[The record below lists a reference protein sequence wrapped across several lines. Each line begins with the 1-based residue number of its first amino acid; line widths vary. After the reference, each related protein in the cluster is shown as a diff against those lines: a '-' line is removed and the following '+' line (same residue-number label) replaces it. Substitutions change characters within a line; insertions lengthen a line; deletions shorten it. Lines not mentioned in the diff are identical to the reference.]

1 MPKLIIPTPSKQ
13 LLTHWAHG
21 DILAAA
27 NAHIYQENPPSPG
40 GGAPKAPRI
49 LRTSL
54 DLQWVRYAD
63 LAESDVISFR
73 PAVVGRRC
81 KARVCTV

>member
-27 NAHIYQENPPSPG
+27 NAHMYQETPLRLQGYSV
-40 GGAPKAPRI
+40 PRSI
-49 LRTSL
+49 YYI
-54 DLQWVRYAD
+54 QWLPYVD
-63 LAESDVISFR
+63 LAESDMIPFR

-81 KARVCTV
+81 KARVCTL